1 MQLSIQG
8 HQLQITEA
16 LKNYIGEKF
25 KRLEHLLGGPMNVHL
40 DLESEQANQK
50 AIATIQIY
58 GASLFAEEIKED
70 LYSAI
75 DGLVDKLDR
84 QIMTYKTNNA
94 GH

>member
-8 HQLQITEA
+8 HQVQITEA

-25 KRLEHLLGGPMNVHL
+25 LRLEHLLGGAMDVHL
-40 DLESEQANQK
+40 DLESEQPHQK
-50 AIATIQIY
+50 VVATIQIY
-58 GASLFAEEIKED
+58 GASLFAEEVQED

-84 QIMTYKTNNA
+84 QIMIYKANKP